1 MANGAIFCENCG
13 QSLPPTAHFCSRC
26 RNPVR
31 TAGADAPP
39 VRPVSSVEADRPDY
53 RSSPT
58 PAAQSSFQV
67 PPAPQRQSKFS
78 VTLPWIVAGTSLGA
92 LLLVLVAAAYLYL
105 NSPRSEQLAVAP
117 AATPL
122 GAPPTPSPVNF
133 TQTDPTAAV
142 PTSTAVSTAAAKPTS
157 LPSATANAIPA
168 TTEVNAASVPTS
180 VPAIT
185 PFPTGTAIAE
195 PSGYDLYV
203 KRIDYS
209 PAGANLVVGMTVDFK
224 ILLATNSYP
233 DSGPY
238 FPATWLR
245 FRSGDGTIWSEYQC
259 PASTQQASCLA
270 TVSYR
275 YGVSGNYT
283 VVVEADSRGEIRESD
298 ESNNA
303 SSVDLMVNSSPPRPT
318 IPPPSPTITKPKVA
332 SVDNVIFSSDFDQNT
347 QRPISPG
354 TVFPYGTKI
363 VYAWWQYSGVEP
375 GTAYSYTFY
384 KGTAPF
390 SRDSDRFLNASGY
403 AWQWMLI
410 GDYPTVPLDP
420 GNYTLAVS
428 VNGNVIGGGAFEI
441 QPPAVG
447 GPIQGAFSV
456 FFTIQNGVPT
466 GWVYDKQGIKH
477 APASGTISGLSV
489 APGDRIVLQTD
500 QARFSLLFD
509 CSTTPGTFN
518 PCDFMSDSTNN
529 LPREI
534 RAVKRGMSAFFNIS
548 RADNWAGER
557 NGFPGQRYP
566 ADPVLR
572 IMLSW

>member
-13 QSLPPTAHFCSRC
+13 QSLPPTARFCSRC

-31 TAGADAPP
+31 TLPPAAGPAPFQTVGP
-39 VRPVSSVEADRPDY
+39 EQAGRPDLY
-53 RSSPT
+53 SRPP
-58 PAAQSSFQV
+58 PAGQISLQV
-67 PPAPQRQSKFS
+67 PPAPQRGSKFS
-78 VTLPWIVAGTSLGA
+78 GTLPWIIAGTSLGA

-105 NSPRSEQLAVAP
+105 NSPRSEQLALAP
-117 AATPL
+117 AVPSL
-122 GAPPTPSPVNF
+122 GAVPTQIPVSPAKADA
-133 TQTDPTAAV
+133 TGAV
-142 PTSTAVSTAAAKPTS
+142 PTSTVARTAAAETTTPAI
-157 LPSATANAIPA
+157 ATANAVPPNTTVNTA
-168 TTEVNAASVPTS
+168 TAVPTS
-180 VPAIT
+180 APVDTPVP
-185 PFPTGTAIAE
+185 TATATE
-195 PSGYDLYV
+195 ELASYDLYV

-224 ILLATNSYP
+224 ILLATDIYP

-238 FPATWLR
+238 FPSTWLR

-259 PASTQQASCLA
+259 PASAQQASCLA

-283 VVVEADSRGEIRESD
+283 VVVEADSRGQVRESN

-303 SSVDLMVNSSPPRPT
+303 SSVSLMVNSSPPRPT
-318 IPPPSPTITKPKVA
+318 IKPKVA
-332 SVDNVIFSSDFDQNT
+332 SVDNVIFSPEFDQNT

-363 VYAWWQYSGVEP
+363 VYAWWQYSGVDP

-384 KGTAPF
+384 KGSAPF

-420 GNYTLAVS
+420 GNYTLTVS
-428 VNGNVIGGGAFEI
+428 VNGNVIGGGTFEI

-447 GPIQGAFSV
+447 GPVPGAFSV

-477 APASGTISGLSV
+477 APASGTISGLAV

-534 RAVKRGMSAFFNIS
+534 RAVKRGMSAFLNIS
-548 RADNWAGER
+548 RADNWAGGR
-557 NGFPGQRYP
+557 NGFTGQRYP